1 MLSLPPISL
10 PQVATWTSVQQQQ
23 WAVYSIVPA
32 QFCLYWLPVANLHIY
47 KFEGTDVISKVSTN
61 TTTCKWPTTYLKQCP
76 DHPKRGLE
84 LWYSQS
90 NSSATSAIPEL
101 TEPAISWWRDSITYC
116 DVKKLF
122 SNTSIGILY
131 TSSFSRN
138 TLSGWSSKFIS
149 SIRDIPEVMEF
160 GVRGPY
166 LEKNQTN
173 LHVMY
178 VVYNTV
184 VQLQLFNACLHTF
197 IDSDRCW
204 LCFNCS
210 NVSCDSFSSSVSS
223 LIWKFTH
230 GWCSQWHQDMFS
242 FQQYLWKPSDCNSN
256 EKTCIYIRM
265 MKVYC
270 VYVKSMKLTCVHTR
284 TPYELPLGT
293 VSQCTHSFPVM
304 PSAPLWVI
312 GLCGCGS
319 KCFAVVFCSHQLS
332 FQAVKTKGGFI
343 TSASAVNL
351 YL

>member
-1 MLSLPPISL
+1 
-10 PQVATWTSVQQQQ
+10 
-23 WAVYSIVPA
+23 
-32 QFCLYWLPVANLHIY
+32 
-47 KFEGTDVISKVSTN
+47 
-61 TTTCKWPTTYLKQCP
+61 
-76 DHPKRGLE
+76 
-84 LWYSQS
+84 
-90 NSSATSAIPEL
+90 
-101 TEPAISWWRDSITYC
+101 
-116 DVKKLF
+116 
-122 SNTSIGILY
+122 
-131 TSSFSRN
+131 
-138 TLSGWSSKFIS
+138 
-149 SIRDIPEVMEF
+149 
-160 GVRGPY
+160 
-166 LEKNQTN
+166 
-173 LHVMY
+173 MY

-293 VSQCTHSFPVM
+293 VYQCTHSFPVT

-332 FQAVKTKGGFI
+332 FQAVKTKGGLLLVLVLSICTYNTCILSNLFCSLSML
-343 TSASAVNL
+343 TSWKHTFSSFTHSSCFRSAFSLALLSCTCIYNHSI
-351 YL
+351 